1 MITTGR
7 KTAALG
13 LDTPPHRQSY
23 QLPPPHTPI
32 PLCLVWPL
40 LAPHPAVEKY
50 LLPRPPGCLGQA
62 PQGDR

>member
-1 MITTGR
+1 MITTRR
-7 KTAALG
+7 KTAPLG
-13 LDTPPHRQSY
+13 LDTA
-23 QLPPPHTPI
+23 PPPAKLPVSPALL

-40 LAPHPAVEKY
+40 LAPHPPVEKY